1 MKRLPR
7 SIPLTGHRTST
18 AVALGLAAACGLFVV
33 PASHAQEPPPS
44 AFVRTSAAQGGA
56 ADCQVTLPGG
66 LKATVT
72 RDGARLTDP
81 AATGQTMLAFSNGGH
96 QYLVPQGAAAQAGT
110 KGLAA
115 YDTTALAQR
124 ACGTDA
130 FAPASARTAAAGHG
144 SYAMGRLTVHLIYAD
159 SQPIGDGEL
168 FLIDVDNADYAN
180 SDMVFIASQ
189 GTLKVSVPVGHY
201 EAVYVND
208 NHITVDPNVT
218 VGDGSTLTLD
228 ARTSTHEIPVPATPR
243 PAELTNTGLSIYASD
258 GTPSGDARGLVLRV
272 QRMGA
277 EPHGF
282 TLNSTAPAKRGR
294 FTMVATADLA
304 SPADAPQPYAYHVA
318 NSYDHLPSSYP
329 TSVDPKS
336 LATVARTLSAPTGPD
351 GIDLVVQA
359 VTPVWLARGR
369 GQQYA
374 TGFEFRPPGT
384 ERTEYISG
392 SADLNWHTEVEDEQ
406 THVRLTGKD
415 TVYRAGDRRSEM
427 WEADA
432 PRPGVPVDTGSSS
445 VGCGACADA
454 DTMVFGIGADSDS
467 TPGTVGMRFDG
478 DAGTVTLTRD
488 GQLLASDT
496 GSLYGVS
503 VDVPPGRA
511 TYQLRQQTLRPDA
524 ALAPSTDTTWTFTAE
539 PGKGRALPDRV
550 PCQGL
555 DAGCAALP
563 LLFADTSTD
572 ADLQHRLTAGP
583 HTVHLDVTREQ
594 YATGS
599 TVTGATLQVSYDD
612 GKSWQDLHVTGANG
626 AFRAAYTV
634 PADASGVSFKLAA
647 WDAQGNRID
656 QVLPHA
662 YEVR

>member
-1 MKRLPR
+1 M
-7 SIPLTGHRTST
+7 
-18 AVALGLAAACGLFVV
+18 ALGLAAACGLFVV

-44 AFVRTSAAQGGA
+44 AFVRTAAAAQGGA

-72 RDGARLTDP
+72 PDGAHLTDP
-81 AATGQTMLAFSNGGH
+81 AATGQTMITFSNAGH
-96 QYLVPQGAAAQAGT
+96 QYLVPSAAAAQAGT

-124 ACGTDA
+124 ACGADT
-130 FAPASARTAAAGHG
+130 FAPAAEKTAPAGRAG
-144 SYAMGRLTVHLIYAD
+144 YTMGRLTTHLIDAD
-159 SQPIGDGEL
+159 GKPAGGEL
-168 FLIDVDNADYAN
+168 FLIDVDNTDYAN
-180 SDMVFIASQ
+180 SGMVIIASL
-189 GTLKVSVPVGHY
+189 GTIKLSVPLGHY
-201 EAVYVND
+201 EAVYVVD

-218 VGDGSTLTLD
+218 VGAATSLTLD

-258 GTPSGDARGLVLRV
+258 GTPTGDARGLVFRV

-277 EPHGF
+277 EPNGF
-282 TLNSTAPAKRGR
+282 TLNSTAPAKHGR
-294 FTMVATADLA
+294 FTMVATTDLA

-336 LATVARTLSAPTGPD
+336 LATVDRTLSAPAGPD
-351 GIDLVVQA
+351 GLDLVIQA
-359 VTPVWLARGR
+359 VTPVWLAQAR

-374 TGFEFRPPGT
+374 TGMEFRPPGT
-384 ERTEYISG
+384 ERTEYMSG
-392 SADLNWHTEVEDEQ
+392 SAGLNWHTEVEDEQ

-415 TVYRAGDRRSEM
+415 TVYRAGERRSEV

-432 PRPGVPVDTGSSS
+432 PRPGVPVDNGSSS
-445 VGCGACADA
+445 VDCGACADA
-454 DTMVFGIGADSDS
+454 DTMVFGIGADGDS
-467 TPGTVGMRFDG
+467 TPGTVGFRFDG
-478 DAGTVTLTRD
+478 EVGPITLTRD
-488 GQLLASDT
+488 GQLLASDS
-496 GSLYGVS
+496 GSLYGVG

-511 TYQLRQQTLRPDA
+511 TYQLRQQTERPDA
-524 ALAPSTDTTWTFTAE
+524 ELAPSTDTTWTFTTE
-539 PGKGRALPDRV
+539 PGKGKALPDRV

-555 DAGCAALP
+555 DDGCAALP
-563 LLFADTSTD
+563 LLFADTATD
-572 ADLQHRLTAGP
+572 ADLQHRLTAGR
-583 HTVHLDVTREQ
+583 HTLRLDVTREQ

-599 TVTGATLQVSYDD
+599 AVGNATVQVSYDD
-612 GKSWQDLHVTGANG
+612 GKSWQDLRVTGANG

-634 PADASGVSFKLAA
+634 PAGASGVSFKLAA

-662 YEVR
+662 YGVR